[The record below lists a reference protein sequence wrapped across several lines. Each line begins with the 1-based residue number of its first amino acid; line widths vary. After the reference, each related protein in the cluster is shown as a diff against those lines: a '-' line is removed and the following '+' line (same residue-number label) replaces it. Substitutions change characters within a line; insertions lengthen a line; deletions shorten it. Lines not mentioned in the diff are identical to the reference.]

1 MSTRELSRIILLTII
16 FISVFIYKTGGC
28 MFKKILVLLFL
39 LGFLNLYASN
49 KMLVRIHTD
58 DYRNLKSIDLK
69 SIDIAGRKY
78 NEYFDIVVTAE
89 EYSKIIVSGLRSE
102 IISEDIVKLKEE
114 YRANYHS
121 YDEVTGILRNL
132 ASTYPS
138 ICKLDSIGQ
147 SYEGRWVY
155 AAKISDNPGMED
167 STEPGILFDALHHS
181 REWATIE
188 AILFYAD
195 TLTKGYGNDPVITD
209 LIDNNEIWL
218 IPIVNVDGYVYDYPE
233 QNMWRKNRK
242 PFLGE
247 IGTDPNRN
255 YNGCLNGDPYG
266 DWCSV
271 PSGGSMSNNPSS
283 DVFCGAYS
291 GFADVVQSMMEFH
304 RIHDINVNIT
314 YHSYAEEIIWPWAYN
329 ASTTYQPTPDST
341 VYENIANEMA
351 SRIQRVGGGNY
362 VASGSLYP
370 NTGTTRS
377 WVYGYHHY
385 LKGTSC
391 LSYTIEIGTA
401 FYQSVSDL
409 DFISRENWE
418 GALYLAQRA
427 DSIREFVLANVPSP
441 SIYTQD
447 SVASDTVIV
456 NWFPIQPEWNHPDMW
471 ELEQL
476 KDYSYSIDSME
487 SGTGNWIL
495 SGFSQN
501 STRHYSGSYS
511 FYSGSGNNISNV
523 AMTKHP
529 YLVCEG
535 DSLSF
540 WCWYDLE
547 TNYDVSVVEIS
558 TDKKEWIQIDE
569 RYSGTSGGWIN
580 RKYDLSNWVD
590 KSVYIRFRISTDDGV
605 LNEGFY
611 IDDVYPVASFGS
623 IYSIS
628 STISDTFY
636 TVSGLSNGKYYF
648 RVRGYNA
655 RGWGNYSNIVKT
667 VVNNQGVKN
676 RDDDKNNLFLDVKSN
691 LKNVVVYYSLLANT
705 NVEVGIFDISG
716 RMFKSIRRYDK
727 MGNHKLN
734 IDIKKSGIFFIKVRV
749 ANKEIIRKVVVLQ

>member
-1 MSTRELSRIILLTII
+1 
-16 FISVFIYKTGGC
+16 
-28 MFKKILVLLFL
+28 
-39 LGFLNLYASN
+39 
-49 KMLVRIHTD
+49 
-58 DYRNLKSIDLK
+58 LK

-78 NEYFDIVVTAE
+78 SEYFDIVVTPE

-102 IISEDIVKLKEE
+102 IISDDIVKLKEE

-132 ASTYPS
+132 VSNYPS

-155 AAKISDNPGMED
+155 AVKISDNPVVED
-167 STEPGILFDALHHS
+167 STEPGILFDALHHA

-218 IPIVNVDGYVYDYPE
+218 IPIVNPDGYVYDYPG

-242 PFLGE
+242 PFLG
-247 IGTDPNRN
+247 ITGTDPNRN

-271 PSGGSMSNNPSS
+271 PSGGSMSNNPGSN
-283 DVFCGAYS
+283 VFCGAYS

-304 RIHDINVNIT
+304 RTHDINVNIT

-329 ASTTYQPTPDST
+329 ASTTHQPTPDST

-427 DSIREFVLANVPSP
+427 DSIREFVLADVPSP
-441 SIYTQD
+441 SISTQD
-447 SVASDTVIV
+447 SVASDTVII

-476 KDYSYSIDSME
+476 EDYSYSIDSIE
-487 SGTGNWIL
+487 FGTDNWIL

-501 STRHYSGSYS
+501 SARKYSGTYS
-511 FYSGSGNNISNV
+511 LYSGSGNNISNV

-558 TDKKEWIQIDE
+558 TDKKEWIQMDE
-569 RYSGTSGGWIN
+569 RYSGASGGWIN
-580 RKYDLSNWVD
+580 RKYDLSNWAD
-590 KSVYIRFRISTDDGV
+590 KSVYIRFRTVTDGNV
-605 LNEGFY
+605 LDEGFY

-623 IYSIS
+623 IYTIS
-628 STISDTFY
+628 STISDTFH
-636 TVSGLSNGKYYF
+636 TVSGLSNGEYYF
-648 RVRGYNA
+648 RVRG
-655 RGWGNYSNIVKT
+655 
-667 VVNNQGVKN
+667 N
-676 RDDDKNNLFLDVKSN
+676 RDYGKNNIFVDVKSN
-691 LKNVVVYYSLLANT
+691 LRNIVVYYSLFANT
-705 NVEVGIFDISG
+705 NIEIDVFDVSG
-716 RMFKSIRRYDK
+716 RMIKCIRRYSTN
-727 MGNHKLN
+727 GNHQLN
-734 IDIKKSGIFFIKVRV
+734 VDIKKSGVFFIKVRV
-749 ANKEIIRKVVVLQ
+749 ADKEIIRKVVVLQ